1 MDIVCARVDESSS
14 FVEEHGWM
22 ILCERAAWRLQVGRL
37 LAARVKELE
46 TLRKRDFASSCSLY
60 VRVQGKLGIREVLT
74 FVEHVQRGGGH
85 LLRPKR
91 VAL

>member
-1 MDIVCARVDESSS
+1 
-14 FVEEHGWM
+14 M